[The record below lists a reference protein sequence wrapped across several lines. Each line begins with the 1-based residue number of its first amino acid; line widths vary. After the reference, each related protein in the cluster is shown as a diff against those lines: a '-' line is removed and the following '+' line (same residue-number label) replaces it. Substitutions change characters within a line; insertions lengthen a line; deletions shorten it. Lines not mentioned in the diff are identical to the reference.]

1 MCNSLDNSVK
11 VICGLEASGPGLSQ
25 NDHHMR
31 MRVKVSQIEV
41 PLRNKLTE
49 PYLGTLAKPSSQL
62 TYVL

>member
-25 NDHHMR
+25 NDDYMR

-49 PYLGTLAKPSSQL
+49 PYLGTLGVAIASSPL
-62 TYVL
+62 A